1 MAPVESRAVVL
12 RSYKL
17 GETSKLVVC
26 YTQEFGKVRLVA
38 KGGRKGGGRLGAALE
53 PLMVSKV
60 LFYLKEG
67 RSLSLLSGAEIEREF
82 PSMRRDVVRMAYGSA
97 VVELVDRT
105 IHEREKD
112 TGLFDH
118 IERSLAEMDQVS
130 EDELDDALWRFELNL
145 AAALGYGPELSACVQ
160 CGSADNRLA
169 GFSPTL
175 GGLVCARCGASGSGI
190 ALTTVS
196 VAEVLRLVAVDA
208 RSGSTSGVG
217 VRLTRAERDDVTR
230 ALHGFLEEQGGH
242 RLRIKS
248 MDFLAQIRRIESA
261 GTETGQGND

>member
-1 MAPVESRAVVL
+1 MAPVKSRAIVL
-12 RSYKL
+12 RSYRL

-26 YTQEFGKVRLVA
+26 YTRDYGKVRLVA

-53 PLMVSKV
+53 PLMVSGV
-60 LFYLKEG
+60 VFYLKEG
-67 RSLSLLSGAEIEREF
+67 RDLSLVSGAEIEREY

-97 VVELVDRT
+97 VVELVDGT
-105 IHEREKD
+105 IHERERD
-112 TGLFDH
+112 TDLFDH

-130 EDELDDALWRFELNL
+130 EDELDQALWRFELSL
-145 AAALGYGPELSACVQ
+145 AAALGYSPELSACVQ
-160 CGSADNRLA
+160 CGTTGGPLA

-196 VAEVLRLVAVDA
+196 VAEVLRLVALDIQ
-208 RSGSTSGVG
+208 SGSTTGTG
-217 VRLTRAERDDVTR
+217 ARLSRAERDDVTQ
-230 ALHGFLEEQGGH
+230 ALHEFLEEQGGS

-248 MDFLAQIRRIESA
+248 MDFLAQIRRLDDA
-261 GTETGQGND
+261 GTETGQSNG